1 MSSLSASLSSLG
13 NILEKVSESANKD
26 AASISE
32 EAVKKTI
39 DGLGNLSLVQK
50 KVAESSLKA
59 MMEARKR
66 VEELEKELESLD
78 KMAADIKE
86 SINLDDAKISKVK
99 NAIKKGVITRED
111 AQKRVDQS
119 YDKSRD
125 ISSKIDELTA
135 ERDRYKSIADK
146 EKGMGKVMAKKE
158 FRAIQRKID
167 EAEKERDELS
177 KQAKEFEDLRNF
189 IDDLGGS
196 LQDLTDTVKELNDIE
211 EDRESALKSK
221 KSAEKRERS
230 VQRRESRNLADKGV
244 NVDPKELTDKASETE
259 KALFEKYGAKGKGGQ
274 TAVKGLE
281 FMKGLKG
288 NIYFMIA
295 DAIVSALINAVEW
308 GIGKSTEYMVR
319 SYQNMMKTLE
329 ADMTVTMN
337 NMRVGLTAWKDAM
350 QGAYE
355 AQSVTAENAMTM
367 LDAQNEVA
375 LANLKLEH
383 TWTNWIPV
391 LKQINEMSEK
401 EFEMEWQ
408 LQKLRIQMASKN
420 LEMVQ
425 KYTAQTDE
433 FIKKFDKVIHDFQ
446 ISQGLTSVQ
455 TDMFRN
461 RMIEM
466 NGLIA
471 EYGETV
477 EGVMKIQ
484 KQYNEQSGRLRNFS
498 NRDYEYMAA
507 GSRIFGADAIANF
520 SAQMEIFNHSVSDS
534 AEIMFDMY
542 KDANK
547 MGIAQQKLVKN
558 VLANLKL
565 ANKYDFKNG
574 TKGFIELAKWAEN
587 ARFNLNSLGS
597 AIEKVQSGGLEG
609 TITQAAKLQVLG
621 GDFARLSNPLEM
633 TFEAFNNPDEYAKR
647 IAGMFENMGRFNEK
661 TGETEFNEFEH
672 RLIRS
677 AAETLGI
684 DVADAK
690 NIARGASQFNRVKSQ
705 MQRGLDETTMREIS
719 NRAFRDENGNWYVNT
734 IGGGK
739 VNVSDIGK
747 NFDMSK
753 IETGNTEK
761 DMLSYAKETLDVE
774 KRSGWA
780 TERINEML
788 GGGTYDNYL
797 ENLNKSINTEHDFF
811 KKNLDELTKGMNK
824 YRDETVEME
833 GRVLKE
839 SIEGWENV
847 AGNMD
852 LINKAQ
858 RELSKLQKEMLE
870 GLEGKLKTID
880 NANEKINENAKKMS
894 DEGFFA
900 LTGDGTG
907 RRAQA
912 AVHYA
917 EAEKAEASGNP
928 ILSYIHKGIGLA
940 NSAVGELNDL
950 PGLKWGNILKSTL
963 GHANVATELLI
974 NAADYADWY
983 RINSEYR
990 ARNNTSA
997 GPVNEAGVKDGFI
1010 SSNGRPMY
1018 VEASNVTP
1026 IQDGATKFA
1035 KSDKNDS
1042 AIFAKTGG
1050 PFDTLFNSV
1059 FTKVD
1064 DIYNY
1069 IGGDS
1074 HTNSSKSIFG
1084 GDNSPLSILNSID
1097 GDSYDNSSKSIIGGN
1112 NSLPSILNNIG
1123 GNSYSNSSE
1132 SVIGGNNSLSSILSS
1147 YIGGNSYADSSKS
1160 IIGGDNSPLSIL
1172 NSIGGNSSLRSV
1184 SSSVNS
1190 VFSPLNG
1197 SDNVGEAVIMS
1208 SGGKASSSSVSSSKM
1223 NLSINGKI
1231 ELTGQN
1237 GQSVDILS
1245 VLRNNPMFV
1254 NKLTEMIVLQMNSNV
1269 HGGRTEPFHN
1279 RFASTT

>member
-13 NILEKVSESANKD
+13 SILEKVSESANKD

-39 DGLGNLSLVQK
+39 DGLGNLSIVQK
-50 KVAESSLKA
+50 KIAESSLKA
-59 MMEARKR
+59 MMVARKR
-66 VEELEKELESLD
+66 VEESERELKALEKR
-78 KMAADIKE
+78 AAEVKE
-86 SINLDDAKISKVK
+86 AIGLDDAKISKVK
-99 NAIKKGVITRED
+99 NAINKGIITRDD
-111 AQKRVDQS
+111 AQKKAQQG
-119 YDKSRD
+119 YDKYYD
-125 ISSKIDELTA
+125 ASKKIEELTI
-135 ERDRYKSIADK
+135 ERDKFQSIADDERRTLAK
-146 EKGMGKVMAKKE
+146 MTSSKKKGRKGTTTSMNMVMAEKE
-158 FRAIQRKID
+158 VQAIQEKID
-167 EAEKERDELS
+167 ATEKERDES
-177 KQAKEFEDLRNF
+177 QKQANEFADLRDF

-196 LQDLTDTVKELNDIE
+196 LHYFTDTIEELNSIE
-211 EDRESALKSK
+211 EDRESALKKK

-230 VQRRESRNLADKGV
+230 VQNSESERLAENDV
-244 NVDPKELTDKASETE
+244 NVDTKELIKKASETE
-259 KALFEKYGAKGKGGQ
+259 QTLLNKNGKNGGAGQNAANGLNFLKG
-274 TAVKGLE
+274 
-281 FMKGLKG
+281 MKG
-288 NIYFMIA
+288 NIYYMIA
-295 DAIVSALINAVEW
+295 EMLVRAIEW
-308 GIGKSTEYMVR
+308 GIGKSTEYMVTG
-319 SYQNMMKTLE
+319 YKNMMKALE
-329 ADMTVTMN
+329 SETTITVN

-383 TWTNWIPV
+383 TWTNWIPI
-391 LKQINEMSEK
+391 LGELNKREEQRL
-401 EFEMEWQ
+401 EMEWQ
-408 LQKLRIQMASKN
+408 FQKMQIQMASKN

-425 KYTAQTDE
+425 KYTAQTDD
-433 FIKKFDKVIHDFQ
+433 FIKKFDKVMHNFQ
-446 ISQGLTSVQ
+446 ISQGLTSSQ
-455 TDMFRN
+455 TDIFRN

-507 GSRIFGADAIANF
+507 GSRIFGADAVANF

-547 MGIAQQKLVKN
+547 MGISHQKLVKN

-587 ARFNLNSLGS
+587 ARFNLSSLGS

-633 TFEAFNNPDEYAKR
+633 TFEAFNNPDDYAKR

-690 NIARGASQFNRVKSQ
+690 NIARGASQYGRVKSQ
-705 MQRGLDETTMREIS
+705 MQSGLDETTMREIS

-747 NFDMSK
+747 NFDMSR

-780 TERINEML
+780 TERINELL

-797 ENLNKSINTEHDFF
+797 ENLDKSINNEHDFV
-811 KKNLDELTKGMNK
+811 KKNLDEMTKGMNT
-824 YRDETVEME
+824 YRDKTVEME
-833 GRVLKE
+833 GKVLEE
-839 SIEGWENV
+839 SIEGWKNV
-847 AGNMD
+847 ADNMN

-858 RELSKLQKEMLE
+858 QELHRLQDEMMKRIHEELH
-870 GLEGKLKTID
+870 KK
-880 NANEKINENAKKMS
+880 ENAEENIKTLEKKKKEIDS
-894 DEGFFA
+894 KGYYPE
-900 LTGDGTG
+900 
-907 RRAQA
+907 RAHEKRMINSAIESNEADRSA
-912 AVHYA
+912 AV
-917 EAEKAEASGNP
+917 GDF
-928 ILSYIHKGIGLA
+928 I
-940 NSAVGELNDL
+940 GELWHRGISNLMKPDRSAL
-950 PGLKWGNILKSTL
+950 N
-963 GHANVATELLI
+963 
-974 NAADYADWY
+974 NAGVY
-983 RINSEYR
+983 S
-990 ARNNTSA
+990 
-997 GPVNEAGVKDGFI
+997 GVKDGFV
-1010 SSNGRPMY
+1010 SSNGSPMY

-1042 AIFAKTGG
+1042 ALFAKTGG

-1064 DIYNY
+1064 DIYSY
-1069 IGGDS
+1069 IGGDN
-1074 HTNSSKSIFG
+1074 HANSSKSI
-1084 GDNSPLSILNSID
+1084 
-1097 GDSYDNSSKSIIGGN
+1097 
-1112 NSLPSILNNIG
+1112 
-1123 GNSYSNSSE
+1123 
-1132 SVIGGNNSLSSILSS
+1132 IGGNNSLSSILSS
-1147 YIGGNSYADSSKS
+1147 YIGGDSYANSSKSIIGENNSLSSILSNYIGGDSYANSSKS

-1172 NSIGGNSSLRSV
+1172 SSYIGGNSSLRSV
-1184 SSSVNS
+1184 SNSVKS

-1208 SGGKASSSSVSSSKM
+1208 SGGKVSSSSASPSKM

-1269 HGGRTEPFHN
+1269 HGGRVEPFHN

>member
-13 NILEKVSESANKD
+13 SILEKVSESANKD
-26 AASISE
+26 AARISE

-39 DGLGNLSLVQK
+39 DGLGNLSIVQK
-50 KVAESSLKA
+50 RIAESSLKA

-66 VEELEKELESLD
+66 VEESERELKALEK
-78 KMAADIKE
+78 KAADVKE
-86 SINLDDAKISKVK
+86 SIGLGDAEISKVK
-99 NAIKKGVITRED
+99 KAIKKGVITRGD
-111 AQKRVDQS
+111 AQSRVEQS
-119 YDKSRD
+119 MDKYLEASN
-125 ISSKIDELTA
+125 KIKELTI
-135 ERDRYKSIADK
+135 ERDKFQSIADDERRTLAK
-146 EKGMGKVMAKKE
+146 MTSSKKKGRKGAMTSMSMVM
-158 FRAIQRKID
+158 
-167 EAEKERDELS
+167 AEKEVQAIQEKIDAAAKGMDESL
-177 KQAKEFEDLRNF
+177 KQANEFADLRDF

-196 LQDLTDTVKELNDIE
+196 LQDLTDTVKELNSIE
-211 EDRESALKSK
+211 EDRESALKK
-221 KSAEKRERS
+221 KKNAEKRERS
-230 VQRRESRNLADKGV
+230 VQLSESEKLADNDV
-244 NVDPKELTDKASETE
+244 NVDPKELTKKTSEE
-259 KALFEKYGAKGKGGQ
+259 ERALFEGYTTKGNGGQ
-274 TAVKGLE
+274 TSAKALN
-281 FMKGLKG
+281 FIKGLKG

-295 DAIVSALINAVEW
+295 EAIVSALVNAIEW

-375 LANLKLEH
+375 LSNLKLEH
-383 TWTNWIPV
+383 TWTNWIPI

-420 LEMVQ
+420 LEIVQ
-425 KYTAQTDE
+425 KYTAQADE

-446 ISQGLTSVQ
+446 ISQSLTSVQ
-455 TDMFRN
+455 TSIFRN

-547 MGIAQQKLVKN
+547 MGISHQKLVKN

-574 TKGFIELAKWAEN
+574 TKGFIELSKWAEN
-587 ARFNLNSLGS
+587 VRFNLNSLGS

-690 NIARGASQFNRVKSQ
+690 NIARGASQYGRVKSQ

-797 ENLNKSINTEHDFF
+797 ENLNNSINVEHDFF
-811 KKNLDELTKGMNK
+811 KKNLDEITNGIKT

-833 GRVLKE
+833 KTVLNE
-839 SIEGWENV
+839 SIQGWENV
-847 AGNMD
+847 LGNMK
-852 LINKAQ
+852 LINKSQ
-858 RELSKLQKEMLE
+858 RELSKLQKDMLE
-870 GLEGKLKTID
+870 SLDGKVKTID
-880 NANEKINENAKKMS
+880 NANEKIEKNAKKMS

-928 ILSYIHKGIGLA
+928 ILSYIHKGIGMA
-940 NSAVGELNDL
+940 NSSVGKLNDL
-950 PGLKWGNILKSTL
+950 PGLKWGNILKASLGNANLAST
-963 GHANVATELLI
+963 LLI
-974 NAADYADWY
+974 NASDYADWY

-990 ARNNTSA
+990 ARNNASV
-997 GPVNEAGVKDGFI
+997 GPVNEASVKDGFI
-1010 SSNGRPMY
+1010 SSNGSPMY

-1026 IQDGATKFA
+1026 IRDGATKFA

-1042 AIFAKTGG
+1042 ALFAKTGG

-1074 HTNSSKSIFG
+1074 
-1084 GDNSPLSILNSID
+1084 
-1097 GDSYDNSSKSIIGGN
+1097 YANSSKSIIGGN
-1112 NSLPSILNNIG
+1112 NSPL
-1123 GNSYSNSSE
+1123 
-1132 SVIGGNNSLSSILSS
+1132 SILSS
-1147 YIGGNSYADSSKS
+1147 YIGGNS
-1160 IIGGDNSPLSIL
+1160 
-1172 NSIGGNSSLRSV
+1172 SLRSV
-1184 SSSVNS
+1184 SNSVKS

-1208 SGGKASSSSVSSSKM
+1208 SGGKASLSSVSPSKM

-1269 HGGRTEPFHN
+1269 HGGRVEPFHN

>member
-13 NILEKVSESANKD
+13 SILEKVSESANKD

-32 EAVKKTI
+32 ESVKKTI
-39 DGLGNLSLVQK
+39 DGLGNLSAVQK
-50 KVAESSLKA
+50 KIAESSLKA
-59 MMEARKR
+59 MMEAHKR
-66 VEELEKELESLD
+66 VEEYERELEALEKR
-78 KMAADIKE
+78 AADVKK
-86 SINLDDAKISKVK
+86 SIDLDDTKISKVK

-111 AQKRVDQS
+111 AQKRVEQS
-119 YDKSRD
+119 MDKYSEA
-125 ISSKIDELTA
+125 SNKIEELTI
-135 ERDRYKSIADK
+135 ERDKFQSIADEERRTLAK
-146 EKGMGKVMAKKE
+146 MTSSKKKGRKGGMTSMSMVMAEKE
-158 FRAIQRKID
+158 IQTIQEKID
-167 EAEKERDELS
+167 AAVKERDESL
-177 KQAKEFEDLRNF
+177 KQANEHADLRDF

-211 EDRESALKSK
+211 EDRESILKSK
-221 KSAEKRERS
+221 KNAEKRERS
-230 VQRRESRNLADKGV
+230 VQRRESGKLADKGV
-244 NVDPKELTDKASETE
+244 NVDPKELTKKTSEAE
-259 KALFEKYGAKGKGGQ
+259 RALFEGYTTKGNGGQ
-274 TAVKGLE
+274 TSAKGLN
-281 FMKGLKG
+281 FFKGMKG
-288 NIYFMIA
+288 NIYYMIA
-295 DAIVSALINAVEW
+295 EMLVRAIEW
-308 GIGKSTEYMVR
+308 GIGKSTEYMVTG
-319 SYQNMMKTLE
+319 YKNMMKALE
-329 ADMTVTMN
+329 SDMTITVN

-383 TWTNWIPV
+383 TWTNWIPI
-391 LKQINEMSEK
+391 LRELNKREEQRL
-401 EFEMEWQ
+401 EMEWQ
-408 LQKLRIQMASKN
+408 FQKMQIQMASKN

-425 KYTAQTDE
+425 KYTAQTDD
-433 FIKKFDKVIHDFQ
+433 FIKKFDKVMHNFQ
-446 ISQGLTSVQ
+446 ISQGLTSAQ
-455 TDMFRN
+455 TDIFRN

-471 EYGETV
+471 EYGETI

-507 GSRIFGADAIANF
+507 GSRIFGADAVANF

-547 MGIAQQKLVKN
+547 MGISHQRLVKN

-587 ARFNLNSLGS
+587 ARFNLSSLGS

-690 NIARGASQFNRVKSQ
+690 NIARGASQYGRVKSQ

-797 ENLNKSINTEHDFF
+797 ENLDKSINNEHDFF
-811 KKNLDELTKGMNK
+811 KKNLDEITKGMGT
-824 YRDETVEME
+824 YRDETVKME
-833 GRVLKE
+833 EKVLKD
-839 SIEGWENV
+839 SIEGWKSV
-847 AGNMD
+847 TVNM
-852 LINKAQ
+852 K
-858 RELSKLQKEMLE
+858 
-870 GLEGKLKTID
+870 
-880 NANEKINENAKKMS
+880 KINEAQQELHRLQDEMMKRIHEELHKKENAEESIKTLEKKKKEI
-894 DEGFFA
+894 DNKGYYPE
-900 LTGDGTG
+900 
-907 RRAQA
+907 RAHEKRMINSAIESNEADRSA
-912 AVHYA
+912 AVGDFIG
-917 EAEKAEASGNP
+917 E
-928 ILSYIHKGIGLA
+928 LWHKGISNLMKPDRSA
-940 NSAVGELNDL
+940 LNSTGVY
-950 PGLKWGNILKSTL
+950 S
-963 GHANVATELLI
+963 
-974 NAADYADWY
+974 
-983 RINSEYR
+983 
-990 ARNNTSA
+990 
-997 GPVNEAGVKDGFI
+997 GVKDGFV
-1010 SSNGRPMY
+1010 SSNGSPMY

-1064 DIYNY
+1064 DIYGY
-1069 IGGDS
+1069 IGGNS
-1074 HTNSSKSIFG
+1074 YANSSKSI
-1084 GDNSPLSILNSID
+1084 
-1097 GDSYDNSSKSIIGGN
+1097 
-1112 NSLPSILNNIG
+1112 
-1123 GNSYSNSSE
+1123 
-1132 SVIGGNNSLSSILSS
+1132 IGGNNSLSSILSS
-1147 YIGGNSYADSSKS
+1147 YIGGNSYANSSKS
-1160 IIGGDNSPLSIL
+1160 IIGGNNSPLSIL
-1172 NSIGGNSSLRSV
+1172 SSYIGGNSSLRSV
-1184 SSSVNS
+1184 SNSVNS

-1208 SGGKASSSSVSSSKM
+1208 SGGKAPSSSASPSKM

-1269 HGGRTEPFHN
+1269 HGGRVEPFHN